1 MTRLGDKTICLSCC
15 KPITATI
22 ERNNI
27 IWQHD
32 EGNPRHIATPQ
43 AYASEDI
50 AKIELYVSQLQKTQK
65 TVKEWVLFV
74 EHNCAILGIPFNYEV
89 VIGAYSPNLDSKI
102 IKQMLYGSRGFSLDT
117 FEAEYGEMLVQKQI
131 FDPASFIRNLPA
143 PKLMDTIVTYFIR
156 VTDGLIDGQNR
167 LVKKGTL
174 QFFLEQRH
182 HIFPCEFSN
191 KMFTVAYSLTVGG
204 DGKSL
209 QDLAETY
216 DILTNLYLIYIKNH
230 KNSLTDM

>member
-1 MTRLGDKTICLSCC
+1 MTRLGDKTICLSCL
-15 KPITATI
+15 KPITAVI

-27 IWQHD
+27 IWSHD
-32 EGNPRHIATPQ
+32 NGQPRHIAHPQ
-43 AYASEDI
+43 AYTREDI

-65 TVKEWVLFV
+65 TVKEWVMFV
-74 EHNCAILGIPFNYEV
+74 RKNCETLGIPFNYEV
-89 VIGAYSPNLDSKI
+89 VIGAYSPNLDLKI
-102 IKQMLYGSRGFSLDT
+102 VKQMLYGTSRFDLET
-117 FEAEYGEMLVQKQI
+117 FEADYGAMLAQTQV

-143 PKLMDTIVTYFIR
+143 PMLMDTITTYFIR
-156 VTDGLIDGQNR
+156 VTDGLIDGQKL
-167 LVKKGTL
+167 LVNKGTL
-174 QFFLEQRH
+174 QYFLEQRH

-216 DILTNLYLIYIKNH
+216 DILTNLYFVYIKNH
-230 KNSLTDM
+230 KNGLTDM

>member
-1 MTRLGDKTICLSCC
+1 MTRLGDKTICLSCL
-15 KPITATI
+15 KPITATV

-43 AYASEDI
+43 AYTPEDI
-50 AKIELYVSQLQKTQK
+50 VKIELYVSQLQKTQK
-65 TVKEWVLFV
+65 TVKEWVTFV
-74 EHNCAILGIPFNYEV
+74 RKNCETLGIPFNYEV
-89 VIGAYSPNLDSKI
+89 VIGAYSSNLDSKI
-102 IKQMLYGSRGFSLDT
+102 IKQMLYGPQGFSLDT
-117 FEAEYGEMLVQKQI
+117 FEADYGAMLAQKQT
-131 FDPASFIRNLPA
+131 FNPASFIRNLPA
-143 PKLMDTIVTYFIR
+143 PMLMDTITTYFIK
-156 VTDGLIDGQNR
+156 VTDGLTDSQKL

-174 QFFLEQRH
+174 QYFLEQRH